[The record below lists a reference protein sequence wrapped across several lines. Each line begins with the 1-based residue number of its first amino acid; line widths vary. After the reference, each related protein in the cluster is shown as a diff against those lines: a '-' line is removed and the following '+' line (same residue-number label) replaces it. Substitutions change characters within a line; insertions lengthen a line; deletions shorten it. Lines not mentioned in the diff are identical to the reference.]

1 MKLCIAQTTAAPG
14 DVAINIANHC
24 RWIERAIEH
33 HADLIIFPEL
43 SLTGYEPTLAKT
55 LATQPDDT
63 RFNDLQALSNR
74 GTITI
79 GVGMPIQAATGIT
92 ISMIVFQPET
102 PVENYA
108 KQLLHVDENPYFV
121 RGFGQLF
128 LNVANMTVA
137 PAICYEALQPWHTNT
152 AKRGHADVYA
162 ASVAKSASG
171 VAKAARLYPEI
182 AKASSMIVAMANS
195 TGHCDN
201 FTSAGQS
208 AIWNREGV
216 LKGQLGKTDEGL
228 LIYDTVTD
236 APAKPVA

>member
-1 MKLCIAQTTAAPG
+1 MKLCIAQTTAVAG
-14 DVAINIANHC
+14 DVAANIANHC
-24 RWIERAIEH
+24 RWIERAIAH
-33 HADLIIFPEL
+33 RADLIFFPEL
-43 SLTGYEPTLAKT
+43 SITGYEPTLAKT
-55 LATQPDDT
+55 LATQPDDA
-63 RFNDLQALSNR
+63 RFKALQVLSNR

-128 LNVANMTVA
+128 LSVANTTVA
-137 PAICYEALQPWHTNT
+137 PAICYESLQPWHANT
-152 AKRGHADVYA
+152 AQRGRADVYA
-162 ASVAKSASG
+162 ASVAKSAGG

-201 FTSAGQS
+201 FNSAGQS

-216 LKGQLGKTDEGL
+216 LKGQLGKTGEGL

-236 APAKPVA
+236 APAEPVA